1 MLRGVAGGR
10 IRRTCPITAAGPTA
24 LGVRPSLWQRPVT
37 GVTEFSAEFRRQG
50 MSEHDADEAAVRRFG
65 DAGAPARQLRPF
77 SLPLRIMVTA
87 GALATG
93 MIALW
98 LCFVILVVLPSRDP
112 ERIPLWAGI
121 AAVCFAY
128 ATLTLLLVVRGPR
141 PSWLRGAVG
150 CASLAAM
157 AFGAYEIHEMA
168 QAGAHFEGYLLLMG
182 VILAAQGACAFAY
195 VALSWGIARRVRAA

>member
-1 MLRGVAGGR
+1 
-10 IRRTCPITAAGPTA
+10 
-24 LGVRPSLWQRPVT
+24 
-37 GVTEFSAEFRRQG
+37 
-50 MSEHDADEAAVRRFG
+50 MSEHDAEPEAVRRFG
-65 DAGAPARQLRPF
+65 EAGTLARQFQAF
-77 SLPLRIMVTA
+77 SLPLRLLVVA

-98 LCFVILVVLPSRDP
+98 LCFVILAVLPSRDP

-182 VILAAQGACAFAY
+182 AFLAAQGACAFAY

>member
-24 LGVRPSLWQRPVT
+24 LGVRPSVWQRPVT
-37 GVTEFSAEFRRQG
+37 GVTEISAEFRRQG
-50 MSEHDADEAAVRRFG
+50 MSEHDAEPEAVRRFG
-65 DAGAPARQLRPF
+65 EAGTLARQLRPF

-98 LCFVILVVLPSRDP
+98 LCFVILAVLPSRDP

-121 AAVCFAY
+121 AAVFFAY
-128 ATLTLLLVVRGPR
+128 ATLTLLLAVRGPR

-157 AFGAYEIHEMA
+157 AFGAYEIHDMA

-182 VILAAQGACAFAY
+182 AFLAAQGACAFAY